1 MQKISNYTQQCPV
14 NFGVDAITTIGEEMQ
29 KAGAGKL
36 FVVFDQGVKASGL
49 ADKVLSVLEQQN
61 IDYVTYSD
69 ITAEPVE
76 DVVDKAYETAKAEGC
91 DSVMGLGGGS
101 PMDTAKIVSVLL
113 KEGGKTSDYFLSK
126 GVVFHTHVPSYM
138 VPTSSGTGSEVTC
151 VAVVSDLEHAK
162 DGVLVSPSLA
172 IVDPMMTITCPPLQT
187 ATSGFDALAHA
198 CEAYTALD
206 VDPLSDLMALEA
218 VRLIIENIELA
229 YNDGENIEARTN
241 MTLASNL
248 AGMAFSNTGVSVGHA
263 AGHEFGTKFHMPHG
277 LACGYTLPVTFT
289 WNAINN
295 TERARRLA
303 KTMGIADYDKLG
315 AEELGKKMAEL
326 IVAIQRRCNVPNMA
340 EKGATREA
348 CIALAEDSIAH
359 NQMQFAN
366 TVRPIP
372 IEEYRDMLA
381 EMYDWSCN

>member
-14 NFGVDAITTIGEEMQ
+14 NFGVNAITTIGAEMQ
-29 KAGAGKL
+29 KAGASKL
-36 FVVFDQGVKASGL
+36 FVVYDQGVKVSGL
-49 ADKVLSVLEQQN
+49 ADKVLNVLKEQN
-61 IDYVTYSD
+61 IEYIAYDD
-69 ITAEPVE
+69 ISAEPVE
-76 DVVDKAYETAKAEGC
+76 DVVDRAYETAKAAGC

-113 KEGGKTSDYFLSK
+113 KEGGKTRDYFLSK
-126 GVVFHTHVPSYM
+126 GLVFHTHVPSYM

-151 VAVVSDLEHAK
+151 VAVVSDIEHAK
-162 DGVLVSPSLA
+162 DGVLVSPTLA
-172 IVDPMMTITCPPLQT
+172 IVDPMMTVTCPPLQT

-198 CEAYTALD
+198 AEAYTALD

-218 VRLIIENIELA
+218 IRLIIENIETA
-229 YNDGENIEARTN
+229 YNEGSNVEARTN

-289 WNAINN
+289 WNAKNN
-295 TERARRLA
+295 TQRAREIARV
-303 KTMGIADYDKLG
+303 MGIADYDKLTP
-315 AEELGKKMAEL
+315 EELGKKMAEF
-326 IVAIQRRCNVPNMA
+326 IRAIQTRCSVPTMA

-359 NQMQFAN
+359 NQIQFAN

-372 IEEYRDMLA
+372 IEEYREMLA